1 VAPSPRGSSTTRHAS
16 SLNRHIPVK
25 RLHHDGH
32 SQSLHF
38 AHSTMVTRTV
48 CINPIQ
54 KDPGSECLICALLPK
69 RDCEPLRTD
78 FAHDPCH
85 CFGMKKKR
93 NLPET
98 ERTTIASV
106 EKEMQMPRSTES
118 VRNDWRYQAGLTAE
132 KVAGAENS
140 LSRRKVSDER

>member
-1 VAPSPRGSSTTRHAS
+1 
-16 SLNRHIPVK
+16 
-25 RLHHDGH
+25 
-32 SQSLHF
+32 
-38 AHSTMVTRTV
+38 
-48 CINPIQ
+48 
-54 KDPGSECLICALLPK
+54 
-69 RDCEPLRTD
+69 
-78 FAHDPCH
+78 
-85 CFGMKKKR
+85 MKKKR

-140 LSRRKVSDER
+140 LSRGKVSDER